1 MRIIPLL
8 PSWMIKGILK
18 VIHKLMRWEDALEMV
33 KLGKAD
39 VIDSLFYSEERD
51 RFFDFSKPFSK
62 ISTRIF
68 FHKNL
73 NHIRN
78 LEDLRG
84 YLVGVQIGDY
94 TVAYLKKHMP
104 ELSLQFF
111 NSYEEIVKAAKEG
124 VIKVFVAGQLLSP

>member
-1 MRIIPLL
+1 MISMLFSYKKSITVVGDAYYPLL

-73 NHIRN
+73 KHIRN

-94 TVAYLKKHMP
+94 TVTYLKKH
-104 ELSLQFF
+104 SLFGF
-111 NSYEEIVKAAKEG
+111 STLMKR
-124 VIKVFVAGQLLSP
+124 